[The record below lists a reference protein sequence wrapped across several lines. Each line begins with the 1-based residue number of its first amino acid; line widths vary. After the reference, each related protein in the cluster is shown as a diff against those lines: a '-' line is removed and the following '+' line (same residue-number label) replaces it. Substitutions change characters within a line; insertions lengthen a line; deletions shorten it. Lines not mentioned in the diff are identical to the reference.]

1 MGKSKS
7 VEAVATTLSLIE
19 YLASAPAPVRLKDV
33 ADHLNIPGSKA
44 HRHLSTLKA
53 HGYLEQE
60 DATGRYYLTA
70 KLMYLGQ
77 SVANQS
83 DFLSAAR
90 KVMPRLYQNS
100 GLAVSVGVIEDAG
113 VRVVDIYQQRTSVEI
128 TTWPGA
134 LFGFDSSAQGRVAAA
149 FSLRAEACDAK
160 DPESTTPISKYY
172 VAEEHRLIRERG
184 WADAPNAVLQGIN
197 AIAAPVFRSDGMAG
211 TISMIGGI
219 DQLPS
224 PPSEQQIQAV
234 KEAAD
239 SISWQIGGDRRF
251 IA

>member
-1 MGKSKS
+1 MDKGKS

-19 YLASAPAPVRLKDV
+19 YLASSPAPSRLKDIS
-33 ADHLNIPGSKA
+33 DHLDIPGSRV
-44 HRHLSTLKA
+44 HRHLSTLRA

-83 DFLSAAR
+83 DFLSASR
-90 KVMPRLYQNS
+90 EEMPRLYQNS
-100 GLAVSVGVIEDAG
+100 GLAVSVGIIEDAG

-128 TTWPGA
+128 TTWPGT
-134 LFGFDSSAQGRVAAA
+134 LFGFDSSAQGKVAAA
-149 FSLRAEACDAK
+149 FIFMTEARDARK
-160 DPESTTPISKYY
+160 SGS
-172 VAEEHRLIRERG
+172 AEHRLIRENG
-184 WADAPNAVLQGIN
+184 WADAPNAVLHGIN
-197 AIAAPVFRSDGMAG
+197 AIAAPVFRSDGIAG

-224 PPSEQQIQAV
+224 PPSEHQIQAV
-234 KEAAD
+234 REAAD
-239 SISWQIGGDRRF
+239 AISWRIGGDRRF

>member
-1 MGKSKS
+1 
-7 VEAVATTLSLIE
+7 
-19 YLASAPAPVRLKDV
+19 
-33 ADHLNIPGSKA
+33 
-44 HRHLSTLKA
+44 
-53 HGYLEQE
+53 
-60 DATGRYYLTA
+60 
-70 KLMYLGQ
+70 
-77 SVANQS
+77 
-83 DFLSAAR
+83 
-90 KVMPRLYQNS
+90 
-100 GLAVSVGVIEDAG
+100 LAVSVGVIEDVG
-113 VRVVDIYQQRTSVEI
+113 VRVVDIYQQRTSIEI

-149 FSLRAEACDAK
+149 FSLMTEVRHAK
-160 DPESTTPISKYY
+160 KSKSTTPISKSS
-172 VAEEHRLIRERG
+172 VTEEHKLIREKG

-239 SISWQIGGDRRF
+239 SISWEIGGDRRL

>member
-1 MGKSKS
+1 MDKTKS
-7 VEAVATTLSLIE
+7 VEAVATTLSVIE
-19 YLASAPAPVRLKDV
+19 YLASSPAPSRLKDI
-33 ADHLNIPGSKA
+33 ADHLDIPGSKV
-44 HRHLSTLKA
+44 HRHLCTLRA
-53 HGYLEQE
+53 RGYLEQE
-60 DATGRYYLTA
+60 DDTGRYYLTA
-70 KLMYLGQ
+70 KLIYLGQ

-83 DFLSAAR
+83 DFLSASR

-100 GLAVSVGVIEDAG
+100 GLAVSVGIIEDAG

-149 FSLRAEACDAK
+149 FGFRNEARDAK
-160 DPESTTPISKYY
+160 KSEFTTPISKCS
-172 VAEEHRLIRERG
+172 VSQEHRLIREKG

-239 SISWQIGGDRRF
+239 AISWQIGGDRRS

>member
-1 MGKSKS
+1 MG
-7 VEAVATTLSLIE
+7 I
-19 YLASAPAPVRLKDV
+19 
-33 ADHLNIPGSKA
+33 
-44 HRHLSTLKA
+44 
-53 HGYLEQE
+53 
-60 DATGRYYLTA
+60 
-70 KLMYLGQ
+70 
-77 SVANQS
+77 
-83 DFLSAAR
+83 
-90 KVMPRLYQNS
+90 
-100 GLAVSVGVIEDAG
+100 IEDAG

-149 FSLRAEACDAK
+149 FILRAEACDAK

-239 SISWQIGGDRRF
+239 SISWRIGGDRRF

>member
-1 MGKSKS
+1 MDKGKS

-19 YLASAPAPVRLKDV
+19 YLASSPAPSRLKDIS
-33 ADHLNIPGSKA
+33 DHLDIPGSRV
-44 HRHLSTLKA
+44 HRHLSTLRA

-83 DFLSAAR
+83 DFLSASR
-90 KVMPRLYQNS
+90 EEMPRLYQNS
-100 GLAVSVGVIEDAG
+100 GLAVSVGIIEDAG

-128 TTWPGA
+128 TTWPGT
-134 LFGFDSSAQGRVAAA
+134 LFGFDSSAQGKVAAA
-149 FSLRAEACDAK
+149 FIFMTEARDAK
-160 DPESTTPISKYY
+160 KSELRTCISKKSGS
-172 VAEEHRLIRERG
+172 AEYRLIRENG

-197 AIAAPVFRSDGMAG
+197 AIAAPVFRSDGIAG

-224 PPSEQQIQAV
+224 PPSEHQIQAV

-239 SISWQIGGDRRF
+239 AISWRIGGDRRF

>member
-1 MGKSKS
+1 
-7 VEAVATTLSLIE
+7 
-19 YLASAPAPVRLKDV
+19 
-33 ADHLNIPGSKA
+33 
-44 HRHLSTLKA
+44 
-53 HGYLEQE
+53 
-60 DATGRYYLTA
+60 
-70 KLMYLGQ
+70 MYLGQ

-160 DPESTTPISKYY
+160 DPESTTHISKYS
-172 VAEEHRLIRERG
+172 VAEEHRLIREG

-197 AIAAPVFRSDGMAG
+197 AIAHQSFGQTVWLERS
-211 TISMIGGI
+211 
-219 DQLPS
+219 
-224 PPSEQQIQAV
+224 
-234 KEAAD
+234 
-239 SISWQIGGDRRF
+239 R
-251 IA
+251 

>member
-1 MGKSKS
+1 VDKGKS

-19 YLASAPAPVRLKDV
+19 YLASSPAPSRLKDIS
-33 ADHLNIPGSKA
+33 DHLDIPGSRV
-44 HRHLSTLKA
+44 HRHLSTLRA

-83 DFLSAAR
+83 DFLSASR
-90 KVMPRLYQNS
+90 EEMPRLYQNS
-100 GLAVSVGVIEDAG
+100 GLAVSVGIIEDAG

-128 TTWPGA
+128 TTWPGT
-134 LFGFDSSAQGRVAAA
+134 LFGFDSSAQGKVAAA
-149 FSLRAEACDAK
+149 FIFMTEARDARK
-160 DPESTTPISKYY
+160 SGS
-172 VAEEHRLIRERG
+172 AEHRLIRENG
-184 WADAPNAVLQGIN
+184 WADAPNAVLHGIN
-197 AIAAPVFRSDGMAG
+197 AIAAPVFRSDGIAG

-224 PPSEQQIQAV
+224 PPSEHQIQAV
-234 KEAAD
+234 REAAD
-239 SISWQIGGDRRF
+239 AISWRIGGDRRF